1 MTIPDTACLPMSTPV
16 ASPSVPNLPIPSR
29 PKPSLAAS
37 LSKVQPPSTLS
48 DVLTALGKIHTID
61 QARTKQLAAAIRT
74 CGRLLNRPLEGLP
87 ASPKLLL
94 PMLLELTPQRS
105 IRSAKTLANMRTLVK
120 RALILTGAGRRVRH
134 DGTPLSPAWQ
144 ALYNQLPTKRLKHAL
159 SRLIHYANQASIR
172 PDQVNQSF
180 LDQFVADIA
189 KSGEV
194 KNVPLRH
201 RDSAIFWNQSATA
214 IKGWPQTFL
223 HEPVIKRVMRN
234 LTWDQLPENLRQEV
248 DDYCAWLSG
257 TDVFAEDGPARPCKS
272 STIRQRREIL
282 RIVASNLI
290 ASGVAPDAA
299 NTLDTLIDPDNAKI
313 VLRRVYAQAGNKP
326 TAFVRLRPSLST
338 SHLDIAR
345 MIKRVATNSRIYDV
359 DSGHRLAV

>member
-1 MTIPDTACLPMSTPV
+1 MCSPRSRISTRFIRQGSSRIV
-16 ASPSVPNLPIPSR
+16 AAV
-29 PKPSLAAS
+29 
-37 LSKVQPPSTLS
+37 
-48 DVLTALGKIHTID
+48 
-61 QARTKQLAAAIRT
+61 RT
-74 CGRLLNRPLEGLP
+74 CRRLLNRPLDALP

-94 PMLLELTPQRS
+94 PMLLELTPQRAN
-105 IRSAKTLANMRTLVK
+105 RSPKTLANMRTLVK

-134 DGTPLSPAWQ
+134 YGTPLSPAWQ
-144 ALYNQLPTKRLKHAL
+144 ALYNQLPTKRLKYAL

-180 LDQFVADIA
+180 LEQFVADLG

-201 RDSAIFWNQSATA
+201 RDSAVFWNQCATA

-257 TDVFAEDGPARPCKS
+257 TDVFAEDGPARPCKP

-299 NTLDTLIDPDNAKI
+299 NTLDTLIDPENAKI
-313 VLRRVYAQAGNKP
+313 VLRRMHVHAGNK
-326 TAFVRLRPSLST
+326 TSAFYVRLPPNLSI
-338 SHLDIAR
+338 SHPDIAR

-359 DSGHRLAV
+359 DSGHCLAV

>member
-1 MTIPDTACLPMSTPV
+1 
-16 ASPSVPNLPIPSR
+16 
-29 PKPSLAAS
+29 
-37 LSKVQPPSTLS
+37 VQPPSTLS

-144 ALYNQLPTKRLKHAL
+144 ALYNQLPTKRLKYAL
-159 SRLIHYANQASIR
+159 SRLIHYANQASVR

-214 IKGWPQTFL
+214 IKGWPQTLL

-234 LTWDQLPENLRQEV
+234 LTWDQLPENLRQK
-248 DDYCAWLSG
+248 L
-257 TDVFAEDGPARPCKS
+257 
-272 STIRQRREIL
+272 TITVHGL
-282 RIVASNLI
+282 VAPTYSPRTVQQDLANPQQFV
-290 ASGVAPDAA
+290 SGVKFSASSHR
-299 NTLDTLIDPDNAKI
+299 TLLRAGLYQTRPTHWIRSLIRTMQK
-313 VLRRVYAQAGNKP
+313 
-326 TAFVRLRPSLST
+326 
-338 SHLDIAR
+338 
-345 MIKRVATNSRIYDV
+345 
-359 DSGHRLAV
+359 